1 VIEARASE
9 EGLRVVLSGGPE
21 TAAQV
26 NAALV
31 QAGLGVMR
39 LEPVRHSLEQRFL
52 EITAR
57 LDEEPKGALAGASH
71 EEVSS

>member
-1 VIEARASE
+1 VTEARRDD
-9 EGLRVVLSGGPE
+9 EGIRVVLSGEPQ

-31 QAGLGVMR
+31 QAGVGVTR

-52 EITAR
+52 QITSR
-57 LDEEPKGALAGASH
+57 LDADLVP
-71 EEVSS
+71 EEVKA

>member
-1 VIEARASE
+1 
-9 EGLRVVLSGGPE
+9 VVLSGGPE
-21 TAAQV
+21 TAAQI

-31 QAGLGVMR
+31 QAGLGVVR

-57 LDEEPKGALAGASH
+57 LDETSEEGAAEEAGAQV
-71 EEVSS
+71 VS